1 VSARLPNVL
10 RYRGQA
16 VRPFAILALFAVAFA
31 LLPQYA
37 TGEVGSANVFNVF
50 QSFSGIGLVAL
61 GLGLTMIIG
70 EYDLSVSSTY
80 LLGGMLAVKT
90 GGSSPVLGVAV
101 AVAAGLVVG
110 FIQGG
115 LIAKLRM
122 SSIPVTLGGY
132 IALLG
137 LVYVISNSKSINYKD
152 LKVSI
157 HLNEPVLTIFSER
170 SLIAIGIF
178 LAAAAIFTFTWLG
191 RDLRSV
197 GSDRK
202 AARAVGVRV
211 DRIIIGTFMSSAAI
225 SCFSGAL
232 LAYSLAYATPN
243 RTVGALVVATTA
255 ALLGGVSL
263 SGGRGTPLGIAC
275 GVLCLGLLSEG
286 LAVTAAAP
294 YVSALVTGGLLLVVT
309 IIDAPHLLRWWRTTK
324 AAENLRLGFGRG
336 APPAAPPPTPGA
348 PAASTGGSAS

>member
-1 VSARLPNVL
+1 VSSRLPGFF
-10 RYRGQA
+10 RYRATA
-16 VRPFAILALFAVAFA
+16 VRPFVTLALFALAFA

-37 TGEVGSANVFNVF
+37 SGEVGTANVFNVF
-50 QSFSGIGLVAL
+50 QSFAGIGLVAL
-61 GLGLTMIIG
+61 ALGLTMIIG

-110 FIQGG
+110 FIQGFV
-115 LIAKLRM
+115 IAKLRM
-122 SSIPVTLGGY
+122 SSMPVTLGGF

-152 LKVSI
+152 LHVSI
-157 HLNEPVLTIFSER
+157 ELNEPVMTIFSQR

-178 LAAAAIFTFTWLG
+178 LVAAAIFAFTWLG
-191 RDLRSV
+191 RDIRAV
-197 GSDRK
+197 GSDR
-202 AARAVGVRV
+202 AASRTVGIRV
-211 DRIIIGTFMSSAAI
+211 DRIIIGVFMSSAAI

-243 RTVGALVVATTA
+243 RTVAPLVFATTA

-263 SGGRGTPLGIAC
+263 SGGRGTPLGIGC
-275 GVLCLGLLSEG
+275 GILCLAILNEA
-286 LAVTAAAP
+286 LAVTASPA
-294 YVSALVTGGLLLVVT
+294 YVTALVTGGLLLIVT

-324 AAENLRLGFGRG
+324 VAENLRLGFASR
-336 APPAAPPPTPGA
+336 PAAPAA
-348 PAASTGGSAS
+348 PAGGDR